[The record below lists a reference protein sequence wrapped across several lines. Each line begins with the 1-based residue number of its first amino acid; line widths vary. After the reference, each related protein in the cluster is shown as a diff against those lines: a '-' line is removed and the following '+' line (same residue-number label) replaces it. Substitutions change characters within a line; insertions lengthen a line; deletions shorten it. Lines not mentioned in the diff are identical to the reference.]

1 MVKSKCVVKSKSL
14 ALALGS
20 IIVTARAADTEGDVY
35 CEDTVGVIGVILASN
50 RYNHERFIFLQT
62 RPVSENRNFMMFVAL
77 IIYQEP
83 VFRAETHVAGLQH
96 SETETKHQ
104 KGGQWLMMCCVNVS
118 SLCTFFPVYL
128 SINCLLVINLNLLFQ
143 KKNYGN
149 MRALARCRIFS

>member
-62 RPVSENRNFMMFVAL
+62 QPVS
-77 IIYQEP
+77 
-83 VFRAETHVAGLQH
+83 
-96 SETETKHQ
+96 
-104 KGGQWLMMCCVNVS
+104 
-118 SLCTFFPVYL
+118 
-128 SINCLLVINLNLLFQ
+128 
-143 KKNYGN
+143 
-149 MRALARCRIFS
+149 